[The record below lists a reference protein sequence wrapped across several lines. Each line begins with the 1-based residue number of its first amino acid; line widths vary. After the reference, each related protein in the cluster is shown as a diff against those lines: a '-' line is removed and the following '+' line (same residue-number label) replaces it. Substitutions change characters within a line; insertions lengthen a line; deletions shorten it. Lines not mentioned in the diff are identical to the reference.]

1 MVINVGTL
9 LIISTQDTRE
19 LNLSSFND
27 GEAHLIGTCKLIVI
41 KTLSQKNVREA
52 LRIIAKMM
60 YNEMNGFY
68 FGNTTKQK

>member
-27 GEAHLIGTCKLIVI
+27 GEAHLIGTCKLIRMV
-41 KTLSQKNVREA
+41 S
-52 LRIIAKMM
+52 
-60 YNEMNGFY
+60 
-68 FGNTTKQK
+68 